1 MDDAPLLQMFAEYQR
16 TRRHLAVTTITVR
29 HNILKGIAS
38 ELPAGLLAATTE
50 ELELALDRRKLA
62 VSSRLDYVCHLA
74 RFYEWAVKAGHAAG
88 NPAAELTKPRK
99 PKRLPK
105 PISEAEL
112 KRLLMHVGYRRPLR
126 TWVVLGAY
134 AGLRRHEIANLTT
147 DCIDFDANTL
157 RIKGK
162 GGRERVVP
170 MHSTVEHE
178 LRLWT
183 DGALPGPLWPVGERT
198 VGQALTRA
206 MAGAGIKGGTPHRL
220 RHRFAT
226 AAYQATE
233 DLGVVGALLGH
244 SSLDTTRGYAALG
257 TDRLRKAVGGIE

>member
-1 MDDAPLLQMFAEYQR
+1 MDDASLLRMFADYQR
-16 TRRHLAVTTITVR
+16 TRRNLAISTITVR
-29 HNILKGIAS
+29 TNILKGIAS
-38 ELPAGLLAATTE
+38 ELPAGLKTATTE
-50 ELELALDRRKLA
+50 ELELALDRRNLA
-62 VSSRLDYVCHLA
+62 ATSRLDYVCHLA
-74 RFYEWAVKAGHAAG
+74 RFYEWAAKVGYVDH
-88 NPAAELTKPRK
+88 NPASELTKPRK

-112 KRLLMHVGYRRPLR
+112 KRLLLHVGYRRPLR

-134 AGLRRHEIANLTT
+134 AGLRRHEIADLTT
-147 DCIDFDANTL
+147 ECVDFDACTL
-157 RIKGK
+157 RIAGK
-162 GGRERVVP
+162 GGRERVIP
-170 MHSTVEHE
+170 MHPTVEHE

-198 VGQALTRA
+198 IGQALTRA
-206 MAGAGIKGGTPHRL
+206 MRGAGIKGGTPHRL

-226 AAYQATE
+226 AAYRATE

-257 TDRLRKAVGGIE
+257 SDRLRKAVGGIE